1 MTLKRHLRKYIIF
14 KEQSSYFCFSLNLDL
29 EKIDFVFLDGGH
41 SYETVKNDLEILISK
56 LKTGKIIICDDYD
69 QASYGVKKA
78 VDELSSKVTEIKDLN
93 GRLVRITI

>member
-29 EKIDFVFLDGGH
+29 E
-41 SYETVKNDLEILISK
+41 ILISK
-56 LKTGKIIICDDYD
+56 LKTGKIVICDDYD